1 MPDMPRF
8 PLRLVAGSLLVVAA
22 SQAHALSNWYFNP
35 QGTGF
40 ADAIGVSELNLGGY
54 GFIEQSF
61 SGDFLQPLAF
71 EEHGAYELMPPAG
84 VTTLPAADI
93 TVTYEMAG
101 QAGLFG
107 ANFSSSL
114 ISIYSDSNFD
124 FGSTNGTFG
133 ADNGQLIAQFE
144 IVGGSVSLVPLRAT
158 LEASLVDGSMAS
170 GYFFDV
176 YGNDLAGVTGLG
188 LNLDVASQFI
198 YTRDGNIVSELAC
211 DYAGFTG
218 PGCNGS
224 SYHPSFIMAYATVQ
238 DAATATLTYNG
249 SAPIVAVPEPTS
261 ALMMLAGLLGIGAM
275 RRFRR

>member
-1 MPDMPRF
+1 MPEMSRF
-8 PLRLVAGSLLVVAA
+8 PLRLIAGSLLVVAA
-22 SQAHALSNWYFNP
+22 SQAHALSSWYFNP

-40 ADAIGVSELNLGGY
+40 ADAIGVAELNLGGF

-61 SGDFLQPLAF
+61 SGNFLQPMAF

-84 VTTLPAADI
+84 MATLPSTDI
-93 TVTYEMAG
+93 TVTYEIAG
-101 QAGLFG
+101 QTGLFG
-107 ANFSSSL
+107 TDFSSSL
-114 ISIYSDSNFD
+114 ISIYADSNFD
-124 FGSTNGTFG
+124 FGSTNGMFG

-144 IVGGSVSLVPLRAT
+144 VTRGSLSLVPLRASIDAT
-158 LEASLVDGSMAS
+158 LVNGSMAS

-176 YGNDLAGVTGLG
+176 YGNDLAGVTGIG
-188 LNLDVASQFI
+188 LSLDVASQFI
-198 YTRDGNIVSELAC
+198 YTRGGNIVPELAC
-211 DYAGFTG
+211 EYAGFTG

-249 SAPIVAVPEPTS
+249 SSPVVAVPEPTS